1 VQGVRAGK
9 PITRRNGVVA
19 FAAAGIVAVLA
30 LTGCAKMDA
39 ALAQQWMVVNFG
51 PGTSAITALHVRT
64 ACSHIQNTP
73 PLALPAQRTAATVMY
88 DIRFDTTN
96 ASPANVAELQTC
108 LQKFPSVQGVT
119 PQDTG
124 DEGG

>member
-1 VQGVRAGK
+1 
-9 PITRRNGVVA
+9 
-19 FAAAGIVAVLA
+19 
-30 LTGCAKMDA
+30 MDA
-39 ALAQQWMVVNFG
+39 ALAQQWMIVDFS
-51 PGTSAITALHVRT
+51 PSTSAATALQVRT
-64 ACSHIQNTP
+64 ACSHIENAP
-73 PLALPAQRTAATVMY
+73 PLALPAKRSAATVIY

-108 LQKFPSVQGVT
+108 LQRFPSVQGVT